1 MSRNKSYTSLRS
13 DSWTSVRTENTAR
26 EKSESL
32 SGGKER
38 DLRTEDCWV
47 ARPRFSIHTELRI
60 SIHLPF
66 GPRTGSASQSW
77 EVREALE
84 VFLLDC
90 SFKQKTLQKAAL
102 MGAH

>member
-38 DLRTEDCWV
+38 DLRTEDRWV
-47 ARPRFSIHTELRI
+47 ARPRFSIHTDTPALWPTDWLCKSEL
-60 SIHLPF
+60 
-66 GPRTGSASQSW
+66 GS
-77 EVREALE
+77 
-84 VFLLDC
+84 
-90 SFKQKTLQKAAL
+90 
-102 MGAH
+102 